1 MLSPSLDRFSRSAS
15 RAVAASTVP
24 RAASARVSGIGL
36 LGASELA
43 AAPQEST
50 EALVLAVRAGLPR
63 AEEALYTR
71 FAPDVYRV
79 VCRLLGSRDE
89 ASDIMQDTFVVVF
102 EDLAKLRDPAAF
114 RAWVLQI
121 AVRLVYRRFRRRK
134 LARLLGLDRSPQDD
148 GLENL
153 AQMDAGA
160 EARTELRLIDG
171 ALRKLDSED
180 RIAWLLRHVEG
191 FELAEVSEMMR
202 CSLATAKRK
211 LARAEHAIAVFRGDS
226 TRENA

>member
-1 MLSPSLDRFSRSAS
+1 MLCQSPGPMLSPSLDRFSRSAS

-134 LARLLGLDRSPQDD
+134 LARLLGLDRSPQD
-148 GLENL
+148 
-153 AQMDAGA
+153 
-160 EARTELRLIDG
+160 
-171 ALRKLDSED
+171 SED

>member
-1 MLSPSLDRFSRSAS
+1 MISSSLDRFSNPAPRSEKAS
-15 RAVAASTVP
+15 RAPTLSVVHSLPDASP
-24 RAASARVSGIGL
+24 KSMQS
-36 LGASELA
+36 ASEA
-43 AAPQEST
+43 T
-50 EALVLAVRAGLPR
+50 EALVLAARRGDPR

-71 FAPDVYRV
+71 FAPDVFRV

-89 ASDIMQDTFVVVF
+89 AADVMQDTFVTVF
-102 EDLAKLRDPAAF
+102 EDLRTLREPAAF
-114 RAWVLQI
+114 RGWVLQI

-134 LARLLGLDRSPQDD
+134 LTRFLGLDRSAQEE

-153 AQMDAGA
+153 AQVDAGA
-160 EARTELRLIDG
+160 EARAELRLIDA

-191 FELAEVSEMMR
+191 FELLQIGEMMR

-211 LARAEHAIAVFRGDS
+211 LSRAEHAIAVFRADTAEG
-226 TRENA
+226 A